1 MNTSKPIIQN
11 GLLRVFVF
19 IVLYIAVLLIS
30 GIVSGVAIALMQK
43 QNSSLQIPVFY
54 YGIIISFTASLLVV
68 FICCRFIDRRNIKS
82 LGLQWKGFTKERIT
96 GFLTGIVL
104 CGIIA
109 MVLWLMQIVQWFT
122 DDVDAAGL
130 LTALLLMMAV
140 AFIEE
145 FVFRGYILN
154 NLLQNMNRNA
164 ALGLSAIIFAV
175 LHSLNPGF
183 NLTAFLNIL
192 LAGLVLGVNY
202 IFSRNLWFG
211 MMLHLSWNYFQGPV
225 LGFKV
230 SGLELPTLL
239 QQNSKEAILLTG
251 GEFGLEASWLTT
263 IVFALALIF
272 LYTAFQKKY
281 NALPSV

>member
-1 MNTSKPIIQN
+1 MQISKPLIQN
-11 GLLRVFVF
+11 GLLRVLVF
-19 IVLYIAVLLIS
+19 IVLYVIVLLSSGIIS
-30 GIVSGVAIALMQK
+30 GVVIATLQK
-43 QNSSLQIPVFY
+43 QITDLQIPVFY
-54 YGIIISFTASLLVV
+54 YGIFLSFAVSLVLV
-68 FICCRFIDRRNIKS
+68 FLCCRIIDRRSIRS
-82 LGLQWKGFTKERIT
+82 LGLYWEGFSRERIT
-96 GFLTGIVL
+96 GFLTGVVI
-104 CGIIA
+104 CGIISII
-109 MVLWLMQIVQWFT
+109 LWLMQILQWFT

-130 LTALLLMMAV
+130 LTALLLMIAV

-145 FVFRGYILN
+145 LVFRGYILN
-154 NLLQNMNRNA
+154 NLMQSMNRNA

-183 NLTAFLNIL
+183 NITAFLNIL

-211 MMLHLSWNYFQGPV
+211 MMLHLSWNYVQGPI

-239 QQNSKEAILLTG
+239 QQNSKEAVLLTG

-263 IVFALALIF
+263 IALTLTLII
-272 LYTAFQKKY
+272 LYTVFKNKY
-281 NALPSV
+281 RTLASW